1 MWKQILAN
9 ATKEL
14 SDFEAKVKN
23 NPAFQNDPTSDDDS
37 EDEHIEDLKIEMQ
50 DESMDDFR
58 KVYRSSSEQTRN
70 DDMKDAYADP
80 NLLAFPHED
89 EQRNVQREMPTY
101 KKNDASNIE
110 LRDDGFPENEGKK

>member
-1 MWKQILAN
+1 MKMG
-9 ATKEL
+9 
-14 SDFEAKVKN
+14 
-23 NPAFQNDPTSDDDS
+23 
-37 EDEHIEDLKIEMQ
+37 MQ

-58 KVYRSSSEQTRN
+58 KAYRSNADLTHN
-70 DDMKDAYADP
+70 DDMKDVYADP